1 MEKIKQIRISEDD
14 LFKHCKN
21 NIIQNSK
28 STLLKKYSNQC
39 YPNIMAIKRYIAK
52 IFAYLKSL
60 GSDNSGVEF

>member
-28 STLLKKYSNQC
+28 KYTV
-39 YPNIMAIKRYIAK
+39 KK
-52 IFAYLKSL
+52 IFKPMLSQYHGNKKIYRKNICVFEIP
-60 GSDNSGVEF
+60 GKR